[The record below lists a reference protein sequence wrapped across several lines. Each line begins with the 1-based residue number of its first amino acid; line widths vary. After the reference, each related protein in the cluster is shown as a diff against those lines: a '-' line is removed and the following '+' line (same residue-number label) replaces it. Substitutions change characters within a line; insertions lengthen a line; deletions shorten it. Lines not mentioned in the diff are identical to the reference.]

1 MRLTSEDR
9 DLKRDEFEEMTEK
22 DRKRETD
29 MYIGREQRSNM
40 ATRED
45 EGIENETKTDIQKE
59 KGMPQ

>member
-9 DLKRDEFEEMTEK
+9 DLKRDEFEKMTEK

-29 MYIGREQRSNM
+29 MYIGREQRSKM